1 MIVSFSVDQYDTYQI
16 LPDHVQMTSWVY
28 WENTSSVCPSGDPQ
42 RDPLG
47 AVPRWMTR
55 PQRCRPRSVPRAK
68 ESSGLGTNLVWPT
81 KKKGWLVSCYK
92 NSKHAT
98 VLETLAWFLKISSWN
113 IPPLIGLHMLPK
125 CYNDRNDITN
135 SWNWPPH
142 GVLRFWKRTSM
153 AIPAGWH
160 LWKTCTFNGDLM
172 VI

>member
-1 MIVSFSVDQYDTYQI
+1 MFKW
-16 LPDHVQMTSWVY
+16 LPGFIGKTPA
-28 WENTSSVCPSGDPQ
+28 VCV
-42 RDPLG
+42 PLG
-47 AVPRWMTR
+47 TPRGTRLEPCHAGWRVHNDAVHEVSHAQRSPQGCSGPILSGR
-55 PQRCRPRSVPRAK
+55 P
-68 ESSGLGTNLVWPT
+68 
-81 KKKGWLVSCYK
+81 KKKGWLVGCYK

>member
-1 MIVSFSVDQYDTYQI
+1 
-16 LPDHVQMTSWVY
+16 MTSWVY
-28 WENTSSVCPSGDPQ
+28 WENTSSVCPRGTRLDPCHAGWHVHNDAVHELSHAQRSPQGCSQQPRMTGENQSIFCLTPVGPILSG
-42 RDPLG
+42 
-47 AVPRWMTR
+47 R
-55 PQRCRPRSVPRAK
+55 P
-68 ESSGLGTNLVWPT
+68 
-81 KKKGWLVSCYK
+81 KKKGDYSCYK

-125 CYNDRNDITN
+125 CYNDRNDSTN

-142 GVLRFWKRTSM
+142 GGNLRSWKRTSM